1 MRLTVVGDVLL
12 DRDEIG
18 IVDRV
23 APDAPVPVL
32 DSLERR
38 DRPGGAGLAA
48 WLAARSPEIEVTLIT
63 ALGRDEPGELLR
75 TLLEAADIQIVDL
88 GTDGCTPEKIRV
100 RCGQQSLL
108 RLDRGGAPGRLGIP
122 GRDAE
127 AALSRADGVLV
138 ADYGRGLTASPAVR
152 ALLADVPAA
161 KPLVWDPHPRGAPP
175 VADCWVVTPN
185 AVEARRF
192 AESLQ
197 RGQDEVPGD
206 DRHQRSPRSMLVSA
220 AADAIRLRR
229 GWVARAV
236 ALTRGPEGAVLAGPT
251 GSPVLIPCHAVAG
264 GDPCGAGDRFA
275 TALLEALCGRCTT
288 AEAVAWAVE
297 AATAYVADGGVSGL
311 EPVRPAA
318 TPTSSPPAAD
328 TSSFE
333 PALQGGTAMPLA
345 AVARHVAETRSR
357 GGIVVSAGGCFD
369 LLHPGHV
376 RLLAEAA
383 RLGDFLIV
391 LINGDESVRRLK
403 GPGRPIQPATD
414 RAAVLAA
421 LDAVDMVVVFEE
433 DTPLD
438 ALRLLR
444 PDLFVKGGDY
454 ESTDLPEAKLMESW
468 GGQVVVLPYVTGH
481 STTRLVQEATT
492 RAR

>member
-1 MRLTVVGDVLL
+1 MRLTVIGDVLL

-18 IVDRV
+18 IVDRL

-48 WLAARSPEIEVTLIT
+48 WLAARSPDTEVTLIT

-75 TLLEAADIQIVDL
+75 DLLAAADIQIVDV

-108 RLDRGGAPGRLGIP
+108 RLDRGGAPGRLGMP

-127 AALSRADGVLV
+127 AALSTADGVLV
-138 ADYGRGLTASPAVR
+138 ADYGRGITASAAVR

-161 KPLVWDPHPRGAPP
+161 KPLVWDPHPRGARP

-185 AVEARRF
+185 AVEARHF

-197 RGQDEVPGD
+197 HRHGEASRD
-206 DRHQRSPRSMLVSA
+206 DRHQRSPRSTLVSA

-229 GWVARAV
+229 GWAARAV
-236 ALTRGPEGAVLAGPT
+236 ALTRGSDGAVLAAPT
-251 GSPVLIPCHAVAG
+251 GSPVLIPCQAVEG
-264 GDPCGAGDRFA
+264 GDACGAGDRFA
-275 TALLEALCGRCTT
+275 TALLEALCARCTT
-288 AEAVAWAVE
+288 AESVARAVE
-297 AATAYVADGGVSGL
+297 VATAYVLDGGVSALPPAGPTAITTALSSEADTPGL
-311 EPVRPAA
+311 ERAG
-318 TPTSSPPAAD
+318 
-328 TSSFE
+328 E
-333 PALQGGTAMPLA
+333 GGTAAPLA
-345 AVARHVAETRSR
+345 LAARHIADVQAR
-357 GGIVVSAGGCFD
+357 GGVVVSAGGCFD

-383 RLGDFLIV
+383 RLGHFLV
-391 LINGDESVRRLK
+391 VVINGDESVRRLK
-403 GPGRPIQPATD
+403 GPGRPIQPARD

-433 DTPLD
+433 DTPLE
-438 ALRLLR
+438 ALGQLR

-454 ESTDLPEAKLMESW
+454 ESTDLPEAKLLETW
-468 GGQVVVLPYVTGH
+468 GGQVVLLPYVTGH

-492 RAR
+492 RAH